1 MVITM
6 NEEFDTKTDKRARK
20 RFKNRTSQIGTPIT
34 KVRVT
39 TEIELRNKLRRLKRK
54 GKEGEK
60 ESRWA
65 AGV

>member
-1 MVITM
+1 MVMTM
-6 NEEFDTKTDKRARK
+6 NEEFDTKTDKRARARHK
-20 RFKNRTSQIGTPIT
+20 ARTSQIGTPIT
-34 KVRVT
+34 KVRTT

-65 AGV
+65 TGT